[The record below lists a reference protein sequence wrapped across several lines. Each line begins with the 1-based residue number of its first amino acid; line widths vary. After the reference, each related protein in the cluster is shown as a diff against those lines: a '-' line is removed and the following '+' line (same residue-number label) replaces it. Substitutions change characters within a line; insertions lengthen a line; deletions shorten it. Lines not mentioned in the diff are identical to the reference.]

1 MFKKL
6 ITILSTLVLAGC
18 SSGALQYG
26 ALSTVQSVDI
36 KQYAGKWHEIARLDQ
51 RFQRGC
57 VATTAEYS
65 IRDDGDVR
73 VINTCTKNGKIKQ
86 ASGRAWVVDETSNAK
101 LKVQFPLNS
110 IKLPFLSGDYWIIA
124 LDEDYQ
130 YAMVGE
136 ESRGSLWIL
145 GRDAQMPA
153 DTLSMLVDKARNA
166 GFPVDEL
173 IYDNNEITTA
183 SLRSGL

>member
-1 MFKKL
+1 MLKKL
-6 ITILSTLVLAGC
+6 FTLTSALVVAGC
-18 SSGALQYG
+18 SSGASQYG
-26 ALSTVQSVDI
+26 ALSTVPSVDI
-36 KQYAGKWHEIARLDQ
+36 ERYAGKWHEIARLDQ

-57 VATTAEYS
+57 VATTAEYA

-73 VINTCTKNGKIKQ
+73 VTNTCTKNGKIKQ
-86 ASGRAWVVDETSNAK
+86 ASGRAWVVDEESNAK

-124 LDEDYQ
+124 LDDDYQ

-136 ESRGSLWIL
+136 EKRSALWIL

-153 DTLSMLVDKARNA
+153 ETLAMLVAKARDA
-166 GFPVDEL
+166 GFPVEEL
-173 IYDNNEITTA
+173 IYDNKEIETA
-183 SLRSGL
+183 SLFFTN